1 MAIIGF
7 VDGMEGGYVIGWAA
21 NPPDT
26 ASCVI
31 TITDDDGH
39 VLATGK
45 AARRRP
51 DLSVLGLGRVSLGF
65 RIPVTCGAAPHRL
78 HVRANGE
85 DISDPPLKAGAGQ
98 YDAVCLIKEGRLTGW
113 VTERCVNFEA
123 PYIKAI
129 NQNGMIVAAGQASID
144 AGEID
149 PFFTPARFALDL
161 ADACFGAG
169 EQLLVVYAGD
179 VAVARLTCTLSLQGN
194 LDELNATSC
203 AGWLLSPEA
212 PARVFTVQIFR
223 DGKKSG
229 EAICNVPRDDVRA
242 IYPGC
247 GKPGFGFTFP
257 PPAPDPLSISMISL
271 RLPGAVTDLFAGPY
285 AVGSRAAAITA
296 AQRASQLSYR
306 LENLGPAERSVLQQA
321 LTEFI
326 TQARRGDKFLVPN
339 QARDA
344 RPSRLAIIIPVYR
357 GIEATQACID
367 SVLAHRDS
375 AIHQLVIINDGSPE
389 AEMAPMLASYYGE
402 DNVALL
408 NNPENLGFVQTVNR
422 GLNFCIG
429 ADVLLLNADTILH
442 AGGLAELQR
451 AAYASPEI
459 GTVTALS
466 NNATIFS
473 YPSIDLQTD
482 ALDDIGWAELA
493 AAALKENA
501 GLVVDVPTGHGFC
514 LFIKA
519 EVLRRVGR
527 LDEAFGRGYGEEND
541 FCARAASLGYRNVA
555 AAAVIVEHR
564 ESISFAGERPSL
576 IAQNMPRLNT
586 LYPEYMPVVT
596 EFERQDG
603 MRRARWALD
612 RLRLARAAAAG
623 AKFSLV
629 VSNGLDGG
637 TKQAIADFERAAN
650 SKNVSV
656 LRLRAQESGLLELSC
671 ESPAIAAN
679 FLPNETDDLLALL
692 HAANPAHVQLH
703 QLLGFPS
710 HFIAT
715 MQDWAKTR
723 HAIYF
728 AHDFYA
734 ICPRV
739 TMIDAIGRFCDVADT
754 GTCARCIE
762 MGGAHEASRLTEL
775 TPAAHRALFSGLL
788 ASMTHVVA
796 PSANAA
802 GYLQRA
808 FPGLAVQAIPH
819 PEQHAGI
826 ATTARAG
833 NFDEILLL
841 GAIGPHKGSDKLLEI
856 ARRARLTHP
865 HLNFRII
872 GYTNMDEKLEK
883 IGNVT
888 ITGKYSAETLP
899 ALINATEG
907 KLALFLST
915 WPETY
920 SYTLSEV
927 VKYGFVPL
935 VPNIGAPAERVRAAK
950 FGAVFPFPIDAET
963 VLNLLDAIA
972 AGQIPTHAAGAT
984 PAAFMPTEAD
994 LARAATIL
1002 FPQPAFSAPKKVKKS
1017 K

>member
-7 VDGMEGGYVIGWAA
+7 VDGMEGGYVVGWAA

-26 ASCVI
+26 ASCMI
-31 TITDDDGH
+31 SITDDDGK

-51 DLSVLGLGRVSLGF
+51 DLSVLGLGRTSFGF
-65 RIPVTCGAAPHRL
+65 RIPVTCRATPHRL
-78 HVRANGE
+78 HVLANGDE
-85 DISDPPLKAGAGQ
+85 ISAPPLDAGAGH
-98 YDAVCLIKEGRLTGW
+98 YDALCQIKAGKLTGW
-113 VTERCVNFEA
+113 VTERRANFTP
-123 PYIKAI
+123 PYIKAV
-129 NQNGMIVAAGQASID
+129 NQNGTIVASGQTSID
-144 AGEID
+144 AAEID
-149 PFFTPARFALDL
+149 PYFTPARFALDL
-161 ADACFGAG
+161 TDACFGAG
-169 EQLLVVYAGD
+169 EQLLVVYAD
-179 VAVARLTCTLSLQGN
+179 EVAVARLTCTLTLQGN
-194 LDELNATSC
+194 LDELTATSC

-212 PARVFTVQIFR
+212 PSRVFTIQIYR
-223 DGKKSG
+223 DGEKSG
-229 EAICNVPRDDVRA
+229 QTVCNVPRDDVRA
-242 IYPGC
+242 IYPDC

-257 PPAPDPLSISMISL
+257 PPAADPLRISEVSL
-271 RLPGAVTDLFAGPY
+271 RLPDASADLFAGPY

-296 AQRASQLSYR
+296 AQRAGQVAY
-306 LENLGPAERSVLQQA
+306 NLGAAERSVLQQA
-321 LTEFI
+321 LTDFI
-326 TQARRGDKFLVPN
+326 TQTRRGGNFLAPN
-339 QARDA
+339 QVSGSA
-344 RPSRLAIIIPVYR
+344 PGRLCIIIPVYR

-367 SVLAHRDS
+367 SVLAHRDPQT
-375 AIHQLVIINDGSPE
+375 HQLVIIDDGSPE
-389 AEMAPMLASYYGE
+389 SGMAPMLASYHGE
-402 DNVALL
+402 PNVALL
-408 NNPENLGFVQTVNR
+408 SNPQNLGFVQTVNR
-422 GLNFCIG
+422 GLNFCAG
-429 ADVLLLNADTILH
+429 ADVLLLNADTIMH

-451 AAYASPEI
+451 TAYASPEI

-482 ALDDIGWAELA
+482 ELDDIGWAELA
-493 AAALKENA
+493 AAALKQNT
-501 GLVVDVPTGHGFC
+501 GVVVDVPTGHGFC

-519 EVLRRVGR
+519 EVLRRVGK

-564 ESISFAGERPSL
+564 ESISFTTERPSL

-586 LYPEYMPVVT
+586 LYPEYMPVIM

-612 RLRLARAAAAG
+612 RLRLSRAAAAG

-637 TKQAIADFERAAN
+637 TKQAIVDFERAAAPQ
-650 SKNVSV
+650 NVSV

-671 ESPAIAAN
+671 DAPAIAAS
-679 FLPNETDDLLALL
+679 FLPSEADELLALL
-692 HAANPAHVQLH
+692 RAADPAQVQLH

-710 HFIAT
+710 HFIET
-715 MQDWAKTR
+715 LQDWAKTR
-723 HAIYF
+723 HAVYF
-728 AHDFYA
+728 VHDFYA

-754 GTCARCIE
+754 GTCARCID
-762 MGGAHEASRLTEL
+762 MGGAHEASRLNDL
-775 TPAAHRALFSGLL
+775 TPAGHRALFGGLL
-788 ASMTHVVA
+788 AGMTHVVA

-808 FPGLAVQAIPH
+808 FPGLAVEAIPH
-819 PEQHAGI
+819 PEQHAGN
-826 ATTARAG
+826 ATGARAG

-865 HLNFRII
+865 HLKFRII
-872 GYTNMDEKLEK
+872 GYTNMDETLEK

-888 ITGKYSAETLP
+888 ITGKYTAETLP
-899 ALINATEG
+899 ALINETEG

-920 SYTLSEV
+920 SYTLSEA
-927 VKYGFVPL
+927 VKHGFVPL
-935 VPNIGAPAERVRAAK
+935 VPDIGAPAERVRAAK
-950 FGAVFPFPIDAET
+950 FGAVFSFPIDAEI
-963 VLNLLDAIA
+963 LLHLLDNIA
-972 AGQIPTHAAGAT
+972 AGQVPLYEPGAT
-984 PAAFMPTEAD
+984 PAAFMPTPAD
-994 LARAATIL
+994 LTRAATFL
-1002 FPQPAFSAPKKVKKS
+1002 APQADIPAPKKAKKS